1 MIDNKQVNAMSRK
14 PMIMFGMV
22 IGFMA
27 GGYAP
32 TLLGDD
38 TFSVIHFPL
47 RHCLEALPVE
57 YLAYG

>member
-22 IGFMA
+22 IA

>member
-1 MIDNKQVNAMSRK
+1 MSRK

-32 TLLGDD
+32 TLLGAD
-38 TFSVIHFPL
+38 TFSVMHFPL